1 MDSVLHFALFGF
13 QKPTREEAKL
23 RRLHEKQTEP
33 LLMSEKDRFNL
44 YPIRYPGIYKVW
56 QDALKHDW
64 RADKIM
70 LAADIEQY
78 NNVLTLQEKHLIN
91 TIFTF
96 FQPADGL
103 VGENHLVN
111 LYKRIQIPEIRS
123 YYATQIHMEAIHAD
137 AYGRVISEII
147 PDINERQKLLNLND
161 KPAIKAVLDWAEE
174 WLEGNASLAETLFA
188 FTIVEGLFFQ
198 APFCGI
204 FWFKKRGN
212 LLPGIRFLNEE
223 ISVDENHHATFSPIV
238 YKLLVNKLSPEIAL
252 SIMISGVR
260 VMYAFADYALP
271 EALPG
276 LDAKGMKQY
285 IEFTAD
291 YILRIFGYKSH
302 FGTSNPYDWMNM
314 LGLYSKENFFEKIV
328 ANYQSLPSYNPT
340 DLEEFEVNEFNS

>member
-1 MDSVLHFALFGF
+1 MDNRKLTKA
-13 QKPTREEAKL
+13 EAKV
-23 RRLHEKQTEP
+23 RRQAETQIEP
-33 LLMSEKDRFNL
+33 LLMAEQDRFNL
-44 YPIRYPGIYKVW
+44 YPIRHLGIYQCW
-56 QDALKHDW
+56 QNALKHDW
-64 RADKIM
+64 LVDKIM
-70 LAADIEQY
+70 LATDIEQY
-78 NNVLTLQEKHLIN
+78 NNVLTPGEKHLIN

-103 VGENHLVN
+103 VGENHLTN
-111 LYKRIQIPEIRS
+111 LYKRIQVPEIRS

-137 AYGRVISEII
+137 AYGKVIAEII
-147 PDINERQKLLNLND
+147 PDSNERKKLLNLSD
-161 KPAIKAVLDWAEE
+161 KPEIKAVLDWAEE
-174 WLEGNASLAETLFA
+174 WSKGYATLGETLFA

-223 ISVDENHHATFSPIV
+223 ISVDENDHATFSPIV
-238 YKLLVNKLSPEIAL
+238 YKLVRNKLSPETAL
-252 SIMISGVR
+252 SIMMSGVK
-260 VMYAFADYALP
+260 VMYDFADYALP
-271 EALPG
+271 NALPG

-302 FGTSNPYDWMNM
+302 FGTPNPYDWMDM

-328 ANYQSLPSYNPT
+328 ANYQSLPAFNPT
-340 DLEEFEVNEFNS
+340 DLEAFEVGEFDS